1 MSARRVAS
9 VTGLLFA
16 ALCLFSNAQPIG
28 NDPRVAA
35 ALELAR
41 TWVEAQRA
49 YERIPGVSAAIVHDQ
64 EVLWIGG
71 FGLADVAAAR
81 PAGPDTIYSVCSIS
95 KLFTSIAVMRE
106 RDAGKLRLEDPVG
119 KHLSWFRLK
128 RAEGEGDVTIEGLL
142 THASGLPRESDY
154 PYWSPPDFRFPTHEQ
169 IVERIGSQPALYTPE
184 TNFQYSNLGLTLAG
198 EVVAAA
204 SGVPY
209 DRYVRSNILQP
220 LGLSSTTPEMPESE
234 RGKRLATGYSAL
246 DREGKREPTPFFAAR
261 GIAPAAGYASTAGDL
276 ARFASWQFR
285 LLQKGGSEIL
295 KATTLREMHRIHWVE
310 PDLETLWGLGFAVW
324 KSGDKVFVGHGGS
337 CPGYRTQILLMPAEK
352 IATVFLSNAQGVAA
366 RRWTQRLYDIVEPAV
381 RAAVKGKEK
390 AKAPDPALRRY
401 AGTYS
406 AQPWAGEVA
415 VLPWEEGLTLLYFP
429 TMDPVKD
436 LEKLKK
442 VGENTFRLIRKDETL
457 GEEIVFEIG
466 PDGKASRFTRHSNFS
481 VRIKSAE

>member
-1 MSARRVAS
+1 MFARRVAS

-16 ALCLFSNAQPIG
+16 ALCLFSNAQPIAG
-28 NDPRVAA
+28 DPRVAA
-35 ALELAR
+35 AMELAR

-64 EVLWIGG
+64 EVLWAGG
-71 FGLADVAAAR
+71 FGLADVVAAR
-81 PAGPDTIYSVCSIS
+81 PAGVDTIYSVCSIS

-128 RAEGEGDVTIEGLL
+128 RGEGEGDVTIEGLL

-169 IVERIGSQPALYTPE
+169 IVERIGSQNALYSPE

-198 EVVAAA
+198 EVVAAS
-204 SGVPY
+204 SGMPY
-209 DRYVRSNILQP
+209 DRYVGSNILQP
-220 LGLSSTTPEMPESE
+220 LGLTSTTPEMPESE

-246 DREGKREPTPFFAAR
+246 DREGHRAPVPFFTAR

-285 LLQKGGSEIL
+285 LLQKGGSEVL

-310 PDLETLWGLGFAVW
+310 PDLETLWGLGFTVW
-324 KSGDKVFVGHGGS
+324 KSGDKTFVGHGGS

-381 RAAVKGKEK
+381 RAAVKDKDK

-406 AQPWAGEVA
+406 AQPWGGEVA
-415 VLPWEEGLTLLYFP
+415 VLPWEEGLALLDLP

-457 GEEIVFEIG
+457 GEEVVFEIG

-481 VRIKSAE
+481 VRIK